1 MAIKHIL
8 ELREALYSDLKESA
22 ELLHEFEAIASTK
35 VLSPQ
40 KLSEVQDMIEPIK
53 ANYQSISYFIFNM
66 HESMDKLYSYL
77 DNLKKDYLDLSDS
90 YKEIKHEVE
99 LGSMTIEQLDS
110 IAELYRLHKDAYG
123 KNIWF
128 LWVLN
133 RPKRNNL
140 KRYDTYVN
148 QNYKLFMQ
156 ANGWNTISIQKENH
170 KQIEKLKG
178 EIKCL
183 KSLDC

>member
-1 MAIKHIL
+1 MAIKHVL

-22 ELLHEFEAIASTK
+22 ELLHEFEAIASNK

-40 KLSEVQDMIEPIK
+40 KLSEVQDIIEPIK

-66 HESMDKLYSYL
+66 HESMNKLYSYL
-77 DNLKKDYLDLSDS
+77 DSLKQDYLDLSDS
-90 YKEIKHEVE
+90 YKEIKQEVE
-99 LGSMTIEQLDS
+99 LGNMTKEQLAS
-110 IAELYRLHKDAYG
+110 IAELFRLHKDTYS
-123 KNIWF
+123 KNMWF

-140 KRYDTYVN
+140 NKTTTYIN
-148 QNYKLFMQ
+148 QNYKLSMQ
-156 ANGWNTISIQKENH
+156 TNGWNTISIQRENR